1 MVFGIKKL
9 SILHGGIDVFI
20 YFLHSIN
27 ILLLSKSIKY
37 RALDQEL
44 S

>member
-1 MVFGIKKL
+1 MIFGIKKL

-20 YFLHSIN
+20 YFLHAIN
-27 ILLLSKSIKY
+27 ILLLLKSIKY
-37 RALDQEL
+37 RTFDQEL